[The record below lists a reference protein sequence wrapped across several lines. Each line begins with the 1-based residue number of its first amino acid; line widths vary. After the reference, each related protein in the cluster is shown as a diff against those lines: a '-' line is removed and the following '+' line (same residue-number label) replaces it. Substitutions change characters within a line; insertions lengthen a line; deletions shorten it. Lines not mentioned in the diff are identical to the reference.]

1 LRNYFFQSFSI
12 KKKIQLIIFTCILV
26 ISISSFVGIFAVS
39 NSHRESLYQTLT
51 GYLSYSGT
59 ELSKQLDS
67 IDGIADM
74 VFSNTIIQDMLVLN
88 KSATH
93 NSERKIAQS
102 GIYSRLV
109 NYIFDFDNSGIKY
122 ITIFQNEDVFSSGG
136 TATAKLPDTVKEH
149 LIDIAKNNRG
159 ATRLVTDYCQD
170 YGLFLVKEIYETKNL
185 NLDNLG
191 VLLINIDLDILIN
204 TTVAINSPYEN
215 VSYFL
220 YEGQQL
226 LYSNNKSFLN
236 GTDKLS
242 AYHNKDYQ
250 IIRLDDS
257 KQSVDI
263 LAVYGNVPN
272 QKWDFIVTVPYTN
285 IMSTITFTLKSVSF
299 AIAICILLA
308 LFVSSRLIT
317 KLLNHLELL
326 TQKMHQFGNNTYVPS
341 QPPLNYSAREDEI
354 GLLHTTFDNM
364 VIQLNNVI
372 KENYTNELLKKEAQ
386 IRAMESQMDPH
397 FLYNTL
403 DSINW
408 RAQRIQA
415 KSISRATIAL
425 GSLLRITLDK
435 HNTKFTL
442 SDEIRTLEYYFTI
455 QKLRYEKRLD
465 YSINIPNNLLDCEIP
480 KLTLQPLVENSVRY
494 GLEAI
499 SETCHITITSES
511 IDNTIL
517 IEIKNNGSS
526 FEENLL
532 EDLIENRVIPN
543 GFGIGI
549 INIHK
554 RIQLLYGEI
563 YGLYLYNIF
572 DKDTGEEY
580 ACVQI
585 KLPKRNNQKE
595 EVEEHVE
602 AISGR

>member
-1 LRNYFFQSFSI
+1 MQF
-12 KKKIQLIIFTCILV
+12 IIFTCIFV
-26 ISISSFVGIFAVS
+26 ISISSFTGIFAVS
-39 NSHRESLYQTLT
+39 HSNRESLYQPLT

-59 ELSKQLDS
+59 ELSKQLDALDN
-67 IDGIADM
+67 ITDM
-74 VFSNTIIQDMLVLN
+74 IFSNTTIQDMLVLN
-88 KSATH
+88 KYAIH

-109 NYIFDFDNSGIKY
+109 NYVFDFDNRGINY
-122 ITIFQNEDVFSSGG
+122 ITIFQDKDIFSSS
-136 TATAKLPDTVKEH
+136 TSATAKLPDDIKNH
-149 LIDIAKNNRG
+149 LIEIGKNNSG
-159 ATRLVTDYCQD
+159 ATQLVTDYCQE
-170 YGLFLVKEIYETKNL
+170 YGLFLVKEIYEYRNL

-191 VLLINIDLDILIN
+191 VLLVNIDLDTLIN

-226 LYSNNKSFLN
+226 LYSNNNFILHN
-236 GTDKLS
+236 TDKL
-242 AYHNKDYQ
+242 ATNQQNGYK
-250 IIRLDDS
+250 IINLNDS
-257 KQSVDI
+257 KKNENI
-263 LAVYGNVPN
+263 FAVYGNVPN
-272 QKWDFIVTVPYTN
+272 QNWNFIVTVPYTD
-285 IMSTITFTLKSVSF
+285 IMSTTTFTLKSVFF
-299 AIAICILLA
+299 AITLCVLLA
-308 LFVSSRLIT
+308 LIVSSRLIT

-326 TQKMHQFGNNTYVPS
+326 TQKMQQFGNNTYIPENS
-341 QPPLNYSAREDEI
+341 PIDYSLREDEI

-364 VIQLNNVI
+364 VIQLNHLI
-372 KENYTNELLKKEAQ
+372 TENYTNELLKKEAQ
-386 IRAMESQMDPH
+386 IKAMESQMAPH

-408 RAQRIQA
+408 RAQVIQA
-415 KSISRATIAL
+415 ESISRATIAL
-425 GSLLRITLDK
+425 GNLLRITLDK
-435 HNTKFTL
+435 RNSQFTL

-455 QKLRYEKRLD
+455 QKLRYEKRLN
-465 YSINIPNNLLDCEIP
+465 YSINIPDNLMDCEIP

-499 SETCHITITSES
+499 SETCHITITSKS
-511 IDNTIL
+511 TDDTIL
-517 IEIKNNGSS
+517 IEVKNNGSS

-532 EDLIENRVIPN
+532 EDLIENRVLPD

-554 RIQLLYGEI
+554 RIQLLYGEM

-585 KLPKRNNQKE
+585 KFPKK
-595 EVEEHVE
+595 
-602 AISGR
+602 ISRKMR